1 MLRKST
7 LAMSEELAQDEND
20 AADDYEFDALQ
31 RRMGVHDEEDGLGRA
46 HGVQQEPINNDIVFE
61 IGDQD
66 SDDEDDSRKRAG
78 PIRLSG
84 DDERAGLMNGGGHK
98 DE

>member
-1 MLRKST
+1 
-7 LAMSEELAQDEND
+7 MSEELAQDEN

-31 RRMGVHDEEDGLGRA
+31 RQMGVHDDEEEAPGRT
-46 HGVQQEPINNDIVFE
+46 HGMRHEPTSEQVVFE

-66 SDDEDDSRKRAG
+66 SDEEDDSRKRVG
-78 PIRLSG
+78 NIRLSG
-84 DDERAGLMNGGGHK
+84 EGERAGLMNGTGHK